1 MKKNFL
7 IVSGA
12 DLRSSDNTLVKKNLN
27 CSPEISTKE
36 GMKRLFNHINLEH
49 LKYIK

>member
-1 MKKNFL
+1 MKKNLL

-12 DLRSSDNTLVKKNLN
+12 DPRSRDNTLVKKNLN
-27 CSPEISTKE
+27 WSPEISTKE
-36 GMKRLFNHINLEH
+36 GMKRLFNDINLEH

>member
-27 CSPEISTKE
+27 WSPEISTKE
-36 GMKRLFNHINLEH
+36 GMKRLFNHINLEY